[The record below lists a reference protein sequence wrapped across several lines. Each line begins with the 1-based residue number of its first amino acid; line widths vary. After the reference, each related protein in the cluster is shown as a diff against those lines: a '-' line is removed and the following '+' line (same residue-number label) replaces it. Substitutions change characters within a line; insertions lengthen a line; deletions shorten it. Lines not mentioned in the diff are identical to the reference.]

1 LQSNAG
7 LLYAYAR
14 NRKTFED
21 QEWQSWMVKAGQS
34 TPAIPSE
41 EGWSVIKQ
49 CVEACFSQ
57 LDNILAWFVE
67 NIRDGQNLVE
77 TFNLKPSW
85 KCQVE

>member
-1 LQSNAG
+1 
-7 LLYAYAR
+7 
-14 NRKTFED
+14 
-21 QEWQSWMVKAGQS
+21 M
-34 TPAIPSE
+34 AILDG
-41 EGWSVIKQ
+41 EGWTIDTCYTVRRRLVSYQ
-49 CVEACFSQ
+49 AMCRSFSQ